1 MVMLMVR
8 VMVVVLVS
16 RDVLQ
21 TAVLTVLR
29 GEYIVVGA
37 WPCTTPCTTVTTAYS
52 QFIDPPRLSGPGR
65 SVLAVS
71 QYSVLAQPAL

>member
-1 MVMLMVR
+1 MVMLMVMVR

-21 TAVLTVLR
+21 TAVLTALR
-29 GEYIVVGA
+29 GEYIVVAA
-37 WPCTTPCTTVTTAYS
+37 WPCTTVTTAYS